1 MCFYDILEA
10 LRYLQLVSWQVLR
23 HFHLNGIYSLP
34 PPYLNWIWDVSQ
46 FLQIYLILSKA
57 KSGFMQIK
65 VPVTKEKNIFKPS
78 LEHWRTIPVEKS
90 WEVLK

>member
-34 PPYLNWIWDVSQ
+34 PPYLN
-46 FLQIYLILSKA
+46 
-57 KSGFMQIK
+57 
-65 VPVTKEKNIFKPS
+65 
-78 LEHWRTIPVEKS
+78 
-90 WEVLK
+90 